1 MGQFGSFKLIKNYT
15 ETTKLNDEK
24 FISTEA
30 SYRGHQSSRKLKIS
44 KIYVK
49 CLNLFLAEDFD
60 LYIAKMTFLVL
71 NQNIIS

>member
-30 SYRGHQSSRKLKIS
+30 SYRGHQSSRMFKFVFSQRFWFVYS
-44 KIYVK
+44 K
-49 CLNLFLAEDFD
+49 NDFFGFEP
-60 LYIAKMTFLVL
+60 K
-71 NQNIIS
+71 